1 MTEKLPSIDDF
12 YEELPS
18 VDELITEE
26 KLPSVDEFIEP
37 PRPEEEIADAI
48 RQGDEEKPVDTG
60 PCSIEEQYTEF
71 VRLVND
77 VREDIPEIPEIKYYD
92 EQISELSTTIEEI
105 RESIPEVPEQRTYDE
120 EIAAICGLIDELKEE
135 VRTNAAEIPEIRYYD
150 DQIERLESSLK
161 SLPEIR
167 HYEGDLTSIRDEI
180 VLIKESIPVFPK
192 WVNEVNE
199 VPDFSWI
206 GKQFSVID
214 DDFIKVADN
223 ANSIRDRITE
233 EVRQLSEDLETKR
246 FESKTEINELTQNFK
261 EVKEKIY
268 EELRTAAV
276 GILDIKHAFKN
287 DDRLMKKQIMS
298 KYNLLKLNVE
308 EQIEKFNKTNEDTKD
323 LYAGYFESL
332 TEEISNLPK
341 VKYYE
346 EDIKNVREEF
356 SKGLDSLK
364 ILVEDIR
371 QKQKLTKDE
380 IETIQEGLLNE
391 PPEKT
396 QSVGTGDDP
405 LATLDKQFPNL
416 KALADHYRL
425 FINRTQQQLAVIGG
439 GGAGFI
445 KDLSDVSIGASPDTG
460 SLLIYDGDNWVGI
473 ASTAL
478 DKSSTLHEALTQGNV
493 SGIGMSVGVITA
505 TSGFFSGILTAS
517 QLNYDVVT
525 DIFST
530 GIVTATKG
538 IQQTGAEG
546 LHVTAGV
553 STFVGLSSF
562 LNGVNVK
569 AGSATTALIVQGD
582 ARITGILTIGTGSVT
597 INGDDNKVKIGVG
610 VTLTSTGEADFV
622 GVVTA
627 KGFRVG
633 SAATISSNGN
643 ATFSGIV
650 TSSRFTGPLTGNVT
664 GDASGNAGTATALET
679 ARNIGGVSFDGS
691 ANINLP
697 GVNEAGNQNTSGT
710 AAGLTGNPTITVTK
724 VNVGTAATIAANG
737 NISAAGI
744 VTASSFV
751 GNGANIT
758 AISGSNIASGTVA
771 AARVATLNQ
780 DTTGNAATA
789 TILETARTIGG
800 VSFNG
805 SAAINLPGVNEA
817 GNQNTSGTAA
827 GLSGNP
833 TITVTKVNVGAAATI
848 SANGNATFAGIV
860 TATSFTGDGTG
871 LTGVASTDNI
881 QTGTPATFLSNV
893 NITGVTT
900 ATGGLNVGTAA
911 TIFANGNI
919 AAGIVTASSF
929 VGDGSGLSGVG
940 ATEEDTAVSSTS
952 ATTVLSFAKASYR
965 AAFIKLTITQ
975 GSNYQ
980 SGKYSLIHDGTTVTV
995 VEENAIATNSTLGT
1009 FSGTISGD
1017 NVLFQVTMGSSS
1029 SATVTLVKDL
1039 ITV

>member
-92 EQISELSTTIEEI
+92 EQISELSTTIEEV
-105 RESIPEVPEQRTYDE
+105 RESIPEVPEQKTYDE
-120 EIAAICGLIDELKEE
+120 EIEAICGLIDELKEE

-150 DQIERLESSLK
+150 DQIERLETSLK

-246 FESKTEINELTQNFK
+246 FESKTEIKELTQNFT

-356 SKGLDSLK
+356 NKGLDSLK

-371 QKQKLTKDE
+371 QKQKLAKDE

-391 PPEKT
+391 PPENT

-405 LATLDKQFPNL
+405 LAPLDKQFPNL

-439 GGAGFI
+439 GGAGFVP
-445 KDLSDVSIGASPDTG
+445 DLADVDFDIATG
-460 SLLIYDGDNWVGI
+460 TDKILVYNADRNGTKFVGI
-473 ASTAL
+473 GSTSL
-478 DKSSTLHEALTQGNV
+478 IN
-493 SGIGMSVGVITA
+493 
-505 TSGFFSGILTAS
+505 
-517 QLNYDVVT
+517 VVT
-525 DIFST
+525 GNLEVT
-530 GIVTATKG
+530 GNISCAGTVTYDD
-538 IQQTGAEG
+538 
-546 LHVTAGV
+546 V
-553 STFVGLSSF
+553 TFVDS
-562 LNGVNVK
+562 
-569 AGSATTALIVQGD
+569 I
-582 ARITGILTIGTGSVT
+582 
-597 INGDDNKVKIGVG
+597 
-610 VTLTSTGEADFV
+610 

-627 KGFRVG
+627 RTGIELGAG
-633 SAATISSNGN
+633 SITPVISFEAATETTTTTSASTID
-643 ATFSGIV
+643 TF
-650 TSSRFTGPLTGNVT
+650 
-664 GDASGNAGTATALET
+664 
-679 ARNIGGVSFDGS
+679 
-691 ANINLP
+691 
-697 GVNEAGNQNTSGT
+697 
-710 AAGLTGNPTITVTK
+710 
-724 VNVGTAATIAANG
+724 
-737 NISAAGI
+737 
-744 VTASSFV
+744 
-751 GNGANIT
+751 
-758 AISGSNIASGTVA
+758 
-771 AARVATLNQ
+771 
-780 DTTGNAATA
+780 
-789 TILETARTIGG
+789 
-800 VSFNG
+800 
-805 SAAINLPGVNEA
+805 
-817 GNQNTSGTAA
+817 
-827 GLSGNP
+827 
-833 TITVTKVNVGAAATI
+833 AAATYR
-848 SANGNATFAGIV
+848 SAQYQ
-860 TATSFTGDGTG
+860 
-871 LTGVASTDNI
+871 I
-881 QTGTPATFLSNV
+881 Q
-893 NITGVTT
+893 
-900 ATGGLNVGTAA
+900 
-911 TIFANGNI
+911 
-919 AAGIVTASSF
+919 
-929 VGDGSGLSGVG
+929 
-940 ATEEDTAVSSTS
+940 
-952 ATTVLSFAKASYR
+952 
-965 AAFIKLTITQ
+965 ITQ
-975 GSNYQ
+975 GSNYHVTT
-980 SGKYSLIHDGTTVTV
+980 LNVLHDGSQVYIMEFGTVRTGVALATFDADISSGNVRVRGTPTTSLSTV
-995 VEENAIATNSTLGT
+995 FKLSK
-1009 FSGTISGD
+1009 
-1017 NVLFQVTMGSSS
+1017 VLTRV
-1029 SATVTLVKDL
+1029 
-1039 ITV
+1039 

>member
-1 MTEKLPSIDDF
+1 
-12 YEELPS
+12 
-18 VDELITEE
+18 VREE
-26 KLPSVDEFIEP
+26 K
-37 PRPEEEIADAI
+37 R
-48 RQGDEEKPVDTG
+48 KDTG

-92 EQISELSTTIEEI
+92 EQISELSTTIEEV

-150 DQIERLESSLK
+150 DQIERLETSLK

-246 FESKTEINELTQNFK
+246 FESKTEIKELTQNFT

-356 SKGLDSLK
+356 NKGLDSLK

-371 QKQKLTKDE
+371 QKQKLAKDE

-391 PPEKT
+391 PPENT

-405 LATLDKQFPNL
+405 LAPLDKQFPNL

-439 GGAGFI
+439 GGAGFVP
-445 KDLSDVSIGASPDTG
+445 DLADVDFDIATG
-460 SLLIYDGDNWVGI
+460 TDKILVYNADRNGTKFVGI
-473 ASTAL
+473 GSTSL
-478 DKSSTLHEALTQGNV
+478 IN
-493 SGIGMSVGVITA
+493 
-505 TSGFFSGILTAS
+505 
-517 QLNYDVVT
+517 VVT
-525 DIFST
+525 GNLEVT
-530 GIVTATKG
+530 GNISCAGTVTYDD
-538 IQQTGAEG
+538 
-546 LHVTAGV
+546 V
-553 STFVGLSSF
+553 TFVDS
-562 LNGVNVK
+562 
-569 AGSATTALIVQGD
+569 I
-582 ARITGILTIGTGSVT
+582 
-597 INGDDNKVKIGVG
+597 
-610 VTLTSTGEADFV
+610 

-627 KGFRVG
+627 RTGIELGAG
-633 SAATISSNGN
+633 SITPVISFEAATETTTTTSASTID
-643 ATFSGIV
+643 TF
-650 TSSRFTGPLTGNVT
+650 
-664 GDASGNAGTATALET
+664 
-679 ARNIGGVSFDGS
+679 
-691 ANINLP
+691 
-697 GVNEAGNQNTSGT
+697 
-710 AAGLTGNPTITVTK
+710 
-724 VNVGTAATIAANG
+724 
-737 NISAAGI
+737 
-744 VTASSFV
+744 
-751 GNGANIT
+751 
-758 AISGSNIASGTVA
+758 
-771 AARVATLNQ
+771 
-780 DTTGNAATA
+780 
-789 TILETARTIGG
+789 
-800 VSFNG
+800 
-805 SAAINLPGVNEA
+805 
-817 GNQNTSGTAA
+817 
-827 GLSGNP
+827 
-833 TITVTKVNVGAAATI
+833 AAATYR
-848 SANGNATFAGIV
+848 SAQYQ
-860 TATSFTGDGTG
+860 
-871 LTGVASTDNI
+871 I
-881 QTGTPATFLSNV
+881 Q
-893 NITGVTT
+893 
-900 ATGGLNVGTAA
+900 
-911 TIFANGNI
+911 
-919 AAGIVTASSF
+919 
-929 VGDGSGLSGVG
+929 
-940 ATEEDTAVSSTS
+940 
-952 ATTVLSFAKASYR
+952 
-965 AAFIKLTITQ
+965 ITQ
-975 GSNYQ
+975 GSNYHVTT
-980 SGKYSLIHDGTTVTV
+980 LNVLHDGSQVYIMEFGTVRTGVALATFDADISSGNVRVRGTPTTSLSTV
-995 VEENAIATNSTLGT
+995 FKLSK
-1009 FSGTISGD
+1009 
-1017 NVLFQVTMGSSS
+1017 VLTRV
-1029 SATVTLVKDL
+1029 
-1039 ITV
+1039 